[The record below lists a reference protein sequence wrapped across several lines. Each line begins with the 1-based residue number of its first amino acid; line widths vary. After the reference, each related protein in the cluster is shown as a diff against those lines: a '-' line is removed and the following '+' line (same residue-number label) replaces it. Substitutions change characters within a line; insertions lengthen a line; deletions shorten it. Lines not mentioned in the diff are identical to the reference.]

1 MHDPGDLHQHRVLQL
16 VSLQEALEAA
26 VAPVVGQLDTGHVEG
41 GGVRGHLARV
51 PHEHEL
57 RCRIDIAEDEPGAGR
72 PVDVAAPAGRP
83 PHGTTSAARA
93 SSATAPTAC
102 SRAWIGK

>member
-1 MHDPGDLHQHRVLQL
+1 MRGADYVIKRTAFAIITIFVAITLNFFLFRVIPGDA
-16 VSLQEALEAA
+16 VSN
-26 VAPVVGQLDTGHVEG
+26 
-41 GGVRGHLARV
+41 LARV